1 MRALVIAAVMAT
13 ALPAGAT
20 PAKKKAPVVVAPV
33 PRWQTLPLPPPMPK
47 ATATGTLAHDDAKI
61 YWATYGNEKGK
72 AVVMLHGGLG
82 NSDHWAFQLP
92 ALVEKYRVIVV
103 DSRGQ
108 GRSTL
113 GTAKLT
119 YHLMGGDVLA
129 VLDSLKVTKA
139 SLVGWSDGG
148 AIALDLAVNQ
158 PDRVD
163 HMFVI
168 GTNYDSAGSKPR
180 RAQKPSKTFNGYAAK
195 CKTDHLKFGN
205 SLQSWTDLIAA
216 LLPVWRNPNGFTKD
230 QIKSIKAKS
239 LVTDGDHDEILE
251 RAQIEE
257 MGKIIPNGASKIF
270 DDTSHFAIWQDPE
283 TVTKTIVEFLG
294 TD

>member
-1 MRALVIAAVMAT
+1 MPT
-13 ALPAGAT
+13 ASAS
-20 PAKKKAPVVVAPV
+20 
-33 PRWQTLPLPPPMPK
+33 
-47 ATATGTLAHDDAKI
+47 GTVTHDDAKI
-61 YWATYGNEKGK
+61 YWATYGNAKGK
-72 AVVMLHGGLG
+72 PVVMLHGGLG
-82 NSDHWAFQLP
+82 NSDHWAFELP

-113 GTAKLT
+113 GATKLT
-119 YHLMGGDVLA
+119 YHLMAGDVLA
-129 VLDSLKVTKA
+129 VLDELKVPKA
-139 SLVGWSDGG
+139 SFVGWSDGG
-148 AIALDLAVNQ
+148 AIALDVAVNE

-180 RAQKPSKTFNGYAAK
+180 RAQKPSKTFNRYAAR
-195 CKTDHLKFGN
+195 CKADHLKLGN
-205 SLQSWTDLIAA
+205 SAQSWTDMIAA

-230 QIKSIKAKS
+230 QLKSIKAKS

-257 MGKIIPNGASKIF
+257 MGTLIPNGASKIF
-270 DDTSHFAIWQDPE
+270 ADTSHFAIWQDPDA
-283 TVTKTIVEFLG
+283 VSKTLVEFLG